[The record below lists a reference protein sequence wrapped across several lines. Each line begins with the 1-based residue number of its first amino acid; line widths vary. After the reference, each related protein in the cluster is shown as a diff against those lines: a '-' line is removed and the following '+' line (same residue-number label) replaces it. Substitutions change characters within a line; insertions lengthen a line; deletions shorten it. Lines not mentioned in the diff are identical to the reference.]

1 MRSGQE
7 TRKKTRHKEFLNEI
21 LQHAKDFHEFHKKR
35 QTQTK
40 RKAIIFKNF
49 LEHRAKKET
58 KEKTIE
64 DQKRKQLL
72 RDNNFDDWLK
82 LINFE
87 KNERLM
93 EILNQTNNYIEELGQ
108 KVSIQKMP
116 KCSGMT
122 ANQNIRPGVKSLAIL
137 QSKTSKTLNRRLHQ

>member
-1 MRSGQE
+1 MV
-7 TRKKTRHKEFLNEI
+7 
-21 LQHAKDFHEFHKKR
+21 
-35 QTQTK
+35 
-40 RKAIIFKNF
+40 FKNF

-58 KEKTIE
+58 KDKAIE

-93 EILNQTNNYIEELGQ
+93 EILSQTNKYIEQLGE
-108 KVSIQKMP
+108 KVS
-116 KCSGMT
+116 
-122 ANQNIRPGVKSLAIL
+122 V
-137 QSKTSKTLNRRLHQ
+137 

>member
-1 MRSGQE
+1 M
-7 TRKKTRHKEFLNEI
+7 
-21 LQHAKDFHEFHKKR
+21 
-35 QTQTK
+35 
-40 RKAIIFKNF
+40 FKNF

-58 KEKTIE
+58 KDKAIE

-93 EILNQTNNYIEELGQ
+93 EILSQTNKYIEQLGE
-108 KVSIQKMP
+108 KVS
-116 KCSGMT
+116 
-122 ANQNIRPGVKSLAIL
+122 V
-137 QSKTSKTLNRRLHQ
+137 

>member
-1 MRSGQE
+1 VDRQFYKRTKSYAQSKKEARTLDRFEQNMRSGQE

-58 KEKTIE
+58 KEKTME

-72 RDNNFDDWLK
+72 RDNNFDDWIK
-82 LINFE
+82 LVNFE

-93 EILNQTNNYIEELGQ
+93 EILSQTNNYIEELGQ
-108 KVSIQKMP
+108 KVSI
-116 KCSGMT
+116 
-122 ANQNIRPGVKSLAIL
+122 
-137 QSKTSKTLNRRLHQ
+137 

>member
-1 MRSGQE
+1 
-7 TRKKTRHKEFLNEI
+7 
-21 LQHAKDFHEFHKKR
+21 LQHSKDFHEFHKKR

-58 KEKTIE
+58 KANILE

-93 EILNQTNNYIEELGQ
+93 EILNQTNKYIEQLGE
-108 KVSIQKMP
+108 KVSVQKSEVSRMRQ
-116 KCSGMT
+116 G
-122 ANQNIRPGVKSLAIL
+122 AIKKKKGEDV
-137 QSKTSKTLNRRLHQ
+137 SEDE